1 MKYFS
6 FIIRLRSKSLQS
18 IMLLIT
24 LISILILNTEGLDG
38 TLSEWIDL
46 QCEVYKL
53 NMTNLYT

>member
-6 FIIRLRSKSLQS
+6 FIIGLRSKSLRS

-46 QCEVYKL
+46 QCEVKTKYDRLLK
-53 NMTNLYT
+53 